1 MDDEVRAQIWQLCQ
15 YLQSAQLTAL
25 SDEDLTALFR
35 QSLALKILMQSV
47 EHEPVEQQV
56 VDSSFEAISAEAVR
70 RKLVVRSLPV
80 EVVIT
85 KDGKIVKGLEELR
98 FVFSRLSF
106 DDMMDFID
114 SVLEKP
120 INDAQRKALLNL
132 AYEKVYADEK
142 AN

>member
-1 MDDEVRAQIWQLCQ
+1 MNDEVRAQIWQLCQ

-56 VDSSFEAISAEAVR
+56 VDRSFEAISAEAVR

-98 FVFSRLSF
+98 FVFRMLSF
-106 DDMMDFID
+106 EDMMDFID

>member
-15 YLQSAQLTAL
+15 YLQSTRLNTL

-56 VDSSFEAISAEAVR
+56 VDRSFEEISAEAVR

-98 FVFSRLSF
+98 FVFRMLSF
-106 DDMMDFID
+106 EDMMDFID

-132 AYEKVYADEK
+132 AYEKVYADEE

>member
-1 MDDEVRAQIWQLCQ
+1 MNDEVRAQIWQLCQ
-15 YLQSAQLTAL
+15 YLQSTRLNTL

-56 VDSSFEAISAEAVR
+56 VDRSFEEISAEAVR

-98 FVFSRLSF
+98 FVFRMLSF
-106 DDMMDFID
+106 EDMMDFID

-132 AYEKVYADEK
+132 AYEKVYADEE

>member
-1 MDDEVRAQIWQLCQ
+1 MNDEVRAQIWQLCQ
-15 YLQSAQLTAL
+15 YLQSTKLNTL

-56 VDSSFEAISAEAVR
+56 VDRSFEEISAEAVR

-85 KDGKIVKGLEELR
+85 KDGKIVKVLEELR
-98 FVFSRLSF
+98 FVFRMLSF
-106 DDMMDFID
+106 EDMMDFID

-132 AYEKVYADEK
+132 AYEKVYADEE

>member
-1 MDDEVRAQIWQLCQ
+1 MNDEVRAQIWQLCQ

-25 SDEDLTALFR
+25 SDEDLTVLFR

-56 VDSSFEAISAEAVR
+56 VDRSFEAISAEAVR

-98 FVFSRLSF
+98 FVFRMLSF
-106 DDMMDFID
+106 EDMMDFID

>member
-1 MDDEVRAQIWQLCQ
+1 MNDEVRAQIWQLCQ
-15 YLQSAQLTAL
+15 YLQSARLNTL

-56 VDSSFEAISAEAVR
+56 VDRSFEEISAEAVR

-98 FVFSRLSF
+98 FVFRMLSF
-106 DDMMDFID
+106 EDMMDFID

-132 AYEKVYADEK
+132 AYEKVYADEE

>member
-1 MDDEVRAQIWQLCQ
+1 MNDEVRAQIWQLCQ
-15 YLQSAQLTAL
+15 YLQSTRLNTL

-56 VDSSFEAISAEAVR
+56 VDRSFEKISAEAVR

-98 FVFSRLSF
+98 FVFRMLSF
-106 DDMMDFID
+106 EDMMDFID

-132 AYEKVYADEK
+132 AYEKVYADEE